1 MADEVHIEPISA
13 VEVASLHVTCSMC
26 GHANTIEYDALDVE
40 AGKVD
45 PFCDFDIC
53 EECGHGMDCQAATFS
68 ARILKDALTTKA
80 PG

>member
-1 MADEVHIEPISA
+1 MTDEHHIEPISA
-13 VEVASLHVTCSMC
+13 VEVASLHVTCGMC

-53 EECGHGMDCQAATFS
+53 EECGNGMDCQAATFL
-68 ARILKDALTTKA
+68 AYIMRPTPTGDT
-80 PG
+80 P